1 MINFV
6 TILFLDLNLEDYV
19 FTTEGHLLPLSLG
32 QMKWPLPSTAQSED
46 SNSTLANQSPNQRQ
60 IRRRKKGSYFSTSS
74 PNSDF
79 FCPSATSETENLL
92 FSTSRQHL
100 TADRRGY
107 YKLIRKGVEDFASRP
122 SSSLSSSSYHRQP
135 SILSVPRLRAADFSA
150 TKPEHIELVKE
161 LGITVLVLKDG
172 RVQLVHNSAAA
183 HSLDD
188 AEEGAL
194 FMQEMIALSKMQVSE
209 EQRLRTVSFTLHNWK
224 RSALSSRDAVN
235 ISLLGGP
242 AQFGLDLATLE
253 QPVLGALV
261 QAEPNLDACALEEI
275 ANRADF
281 AGKIVLAQ
289 RGGCMF
295 IEKARNAQR
304 LGALGIIIADN
315 AEGSSSK
322 TMPMFAMSGDGSTD
336 VIIPA
341 VFLYSV
347 DAKILFS
354 ALEEA
359 GGSLVVRLD
368 ALNEDN
374 QDELVHGMSSGTSG
388 ASTDKDTLAQVL
400 ESGQQT
406 SKKSKDSE
414 TSSSSSSS
422 ASQSLSF
429 FDRLNSQVKF
439 DLLSALNLRDL
450 KEENMK
456 LILGLLSKLALTKEK
471 DKEERMEE
479 DLDQEESALASLMR
493 KVKASR
499 RWMHSL
505 HGARHCLNPLSSGD
519 AFRTFLYEP
528 FTVCV

>member
-1 MINFV
+1 M
-6 TILFLDLNLEDYV
+6 
-19 FTTEGHLLPLSLG
+19 
-32 QMKWPLPSTAQSED
+32 
-46 SNSTLANQSPNQRQ
+46 
-60 IRRRKKGSYFSTSS
+60 
-74 PNSDF
+74 
-79 FCPSATSETENLL
+79 SETENY
-92 FSTSRQHL
+92 FSSSRQRL
-100 TADRRGY
+100 TADNKGV

-122 SSSLSSSSYHRQP
+122 SSSSSSSSFYQHRQP

-194 FMQEMIALSKMQVSE
+194 FMQEMIALSKMQVGE

-224 RSALSSRDAVN
+224 QSRVN

-253 QPVLGALV
+253 QPVSGDIV
-261 QAEPNLDACALEEI
+261 KAEPSLDACVLEEI

-304 LGALGIIIADN
+304 LGAIAIIIADN

-322 TMPMFAMSGDGSTD
+322 TMPMFAMSGDGSKD

-368 ALNEDN
+368 SLNEDN
-374 QDELVHGMSSGTSG
+374 QDELVHGMSSGAGG
-388 ASTDKDTLAQVL
+388 ASLTSIDKDTLAQIL

-406 SKKSKDSE
+406 SKNSKESE
-414 TSSSSSSS
+414 AFSSSS
-422 ASQSLSF
+422 APQSLSF
-429 FDRLNSQVKF
+429 FDRLNSKVKF
-439 DLLSALNLRDL
+439 DLLSAFN
-450 KEENMK
+450 
-456 LILGLLSKLALTKEK
+456 SKDLTKEK
-471 DKEERMEE
+471 DKEDKSEE
-479 DLDQEESALASLMR
+479 DLSQEESALTGLMR
-493 KVKASR
+493 KVKAS
-499 RWMHSL
+499 
-505 HGARHCLNPLSSGD
+505 RHCLNPLSSGD